1 MKAIAD
7 WISDNRNERCRHDE
21 VMEEILIATRVLMEV
36 LQKVQGQTG
45 YWCDCYM
52 LGVDIIGLE

>member
-1 MKAIAD
+1 
-7 WISDNRNERCRHDE
+7 
-21 VMEEILIATRVLMEV
+21 MEEILIATRVLMEV